1 MRIRPV
7 ILSGGSGTRLWPSS
21 RRSLPK
27 QFIDFPAIGSLF
39 AHTLQRVAR
48 LDDVA
53 TPLVVSS
60 RQHGFLCRREA
71 DNVRIDTEYIL
82 EEGGR
87 NTAPAIYFA
96 ALASDADDCL
106 LIMPSDHW
114 IDDIEAF
121 SALVARATAPCV
133 DGRWVTFGITP
144 DMPAT
149 GYGYI
154 EVDAPKGDVMDVA
167 SFTEKPDFAT
177 AQSYLEQGRFFW
189 NSGIFMVTAR
199 TCLES
204 FRALQ
209 ADLCERADA
218 CWQARIEQNDE
229 TVLPRQALE
238 AVPSISVDY
247 AILEH
252 QNNIALLPFTGAWS
266 DVGSWDSL
274 SSLIE
279 RQTPT
284 QDGHDRTIMVDTNDT
299 FVHSSGRTIATVG
312 IEDLIII
319 DDDDATLIVRKG
331 HTEKVKA
338 VIDRLKGIGNPAG
351 IEHSFEYRPW
361 GMFENLLDSKV
372 CKVKRLTV
380 DPGQHLSLQYHHKRS
395 EHWVVVSGTATI
407 RLDDETMTLEP
418 GHSIDIPLGAHHALG
433 NDSTEPVI
441 VIEVQMGSYFGED
454 DIVRVSDPYNR

>member
-1 MRIRPV
+1 MKIRPV

-27 QFIDFPAIGSLF
+27 QFIDFPGIGSLF
-39 AHTLQRVAR
+39 AHTLERVAR
-48 LDDVA
+48 LDDAA
-53 TPLVVSS
+53 TPLIVSS

-71 DNVRIDTEYIL
+71 GSVRIDAEYIL

-96 ALASDADDCL
+96 ALASEPDDCL

-114 IDDIEAF
+114 IDDIGAF
-121 SALVARATAPCV
+121 SALVAHAAAPCA

-154 EVDAPKGDVMDVA
+154 EAGELKADVMDVA
-167 SFTEKPDFAT
+167 SFTEKPDIAT

-189 NSGIFMVTAR
+189 NSGIFMVMAR

-204 FRALQ
+204 FHALQ
-209 ADLCERADA
+209 ADLCQHADA
-218 CWQARIEQNDE
+218 CWQARIVQNDE
-229 TVLPRQALE
+229 TILPRQALE

-247 AILEH
+247 AIMEQ

-279 RQTPT
+279 KQSPTP
-284 QDGHDRTIMVDTNDT
+284 GESDR
-299 FVHSSGRTIATVG
+299 
-312 IEDLIII
+312 
-319 DDDDATLIVRKG
+319 
-331 HTEKVKA
+331 
-338 VIDRLKGIGNPAG
+338 
-351 IEHSFEYRPW
+351 
-361 GMFENLLDSKV
+361 
-372 CKVKRLTV
+372 
-380 DPGQHLSLQYHHKRS
+380 
-395 EHWVVVSGTATI
+395 
-407 RLDDETMTLEP
+407 
-418 GHSIDIPLGAHHALG
+418 
-433 NDSTEPVI
+433 
-441 VIEVQMGSYFGED
+441 
-454 DIVRVSDPYNR
+454 

>member
-39 AHTLQRVAR
+39 AHTLERVAR
-48 LDDVA
+48 LDDAA
-53 TPLVVSS
+53 TPLIVSS

-71 DNVRIDTEYIL
+71 GSVRIDAEYIL

-96 ALASDADDCL
+96 ALASEPDDCL

-114 IDDIEAF
+114 IDDIGAF
-121 SALVARATAPCV
+121 SALVAHAAAPCA

-154 EVDAPKGDVMDVA
+154 EAGELKADVMDVA
-167 SFTEKPDFAT
+167 SFTEKPDIAT

-204 FRALQ
+204 FHALQ
-209 ADLCERADA
+209 ADLCQHADA
-218 CWQARIEQNDE
+218 CWQARIVQNDE
-229 TVLPRQALE
+229 TILPRQALE

-247 AILEH
+247 AIMEQ

-279 RQTPT
+279 KQNPTP
-284 QDGHDRTIMVDTNDT
+284 GEPDRTIMVDTSGT
-299 FVHSSGRTIATVG
+299 FIHSSGRTIAAVG
-312 IEDLIII
+312 VDDLIII

-338 VIDRLKGIGNPAG
+338 VIDQLKGTGNQAG
-351 IEHSFEYRPW
+351 TEHSFEYRPW
-361 GMFENLLDSKV
+361 GMFENLLDSGV

-395 EHWVVVSGTATI
+395 EHWVVVSGTATV
-407 RLDDETMTLEP
+407 RLDDATMTLEP

-433 NDSTEPVI
+433 NDTTEPLI